1 MNTNNKN
8 KNASHLT
15 HEMKNKHGDLA
26 EASKRA
32 NEQPILE
39 IIREEIKA
47 VIHAKDKI
55 NNAKDKRI
63 HAQKTIIKARDEEI
77 QAMEEEK
84 QAREEEI
91 QAIERLRELE
101 HRLENMRQLPND
113 NDTIDIEP
121 EDEKDWAINS
131 SAILSRY

>member
-1 MNTNNKN
+1 MNTKGKN

-55 NNAKDKRI
+55 NNAKDKGI

-121 EDEKDWAINS
+121 EDEKD
-131 SAILSRY
+131 

>member
-1 MNTNNKN
+1 MNTKGKN

-15 HEMKNKHGDLA
+15 HEMKKEYGDLA
-26 EASKRA
+26 KASKRA

-47 VIHAKDKI
+47 VIHAKDK
-55 NNAKDKRI
+55 RI
-63 HAQKTIIKARDEEI
+63 DAQKTIIKARD
-77 QAMEEEK
+77 
-84 QAREEEI
+84 EEI

-121 EDEKDWAINS
+121 EDEKD
-131 SAILSRY
+131 

>member
-1 MNTNNKN
+1 MNTNGKN

-26 EASKRA
+26 KASKRA

-39 IIREEIKA
+39 IIREEIKS

-63 HAQKTIIKARDEEI
+63 DAQKTIIKAR
-77 QAMEEEK
+77 
-84 QAREEEI
+84 EEEI
-91 QAIERLRELE
+91 QAVERLRELE

-121 EDEKDWAINS
+121 EDEKD
-131 SAILSRY
+131 

>member
-55 NNAKDKRI
+55 DNAKDKRI
-63 HAQKTIIKARDEEI
+63 HAQKTIIKTRDKEI

-84 QAREEEI
+84 QAREEEK

-121 EDEKDWAINS
+121 EDEKD
-131 SAILSRY
+131 

>member
-1 MNTNNKN
+1 MDNNKNNN

-15 HEMKNKHGDLA
+15 HKMKNKHRDLA

-121 EDEKDWAINS
+121 EDEKD
-131 SAILSRY
+131 

>member
-1 MNTNNKN
+1 MNTNGKN

-55 NNAKDKRI
+55 SNAKDKRI
-63 HAQKTIIKARDEEI
+63 HGQKTIIKARDKEI
-77 QAMEEEK
+77 QAM
-84 QAREEEI
+84 
-91 QAIERLRELE
+91 ERLRELE

-121 EDEKDWAINS
+121 EDEKD
-131 SAILSRY
+131 

>member
-26 EASKRA
+26 KASKRA

-39 IIREEIKA
+39 IIREEIKS

-55 NNAKDKRI
+55 NNAKDKRV
-63 HAQKTIIKARDEEI
+63 HAQKTIIRARDEEI

-113 NDTIDIEP
+113 DDTINIEP
-121 EDEKDWAINS
+121 EDEKD
-131 SAILSRY
+131 

>member
-47 VIHAKDKI
+47 VIHAKDKRS
-55 NNAKDKRI
+55 NAKDKRI
-63 HAQKTIIKARDEEI
+63 HAQKTIIKARDKEI

-121 EDEKDWAINS
+121 EDEKD
-131 SAILSRY
+131 

>member
-1 MNTNNKN
+1 MNTNGKN
-8 KNASHLT
+8 KNASHLI

-91 QAIERLRELE
+91 QAMERLRKLE

-113 NDTIDIEP
+113 DDTIDIEP
-121 EDEKDWAINS
+121 EDEKD
-131 SAILSRY
+131 

>member
-1 MNTNNKN
+1 MNTNGKN

-15 HEMKNKHGDLA
+15 HEMKKEHGGLA
-26 EASKRA
+26 KASKRA

-39 IIREEIKA
+39 IIIREIGA
-47 VIHAKDKI
+47 VIHAKDKRI
-55 NNAKDKRI
+55 HAKDKGI
-63 HAQKTIIKARDEEI
+63 HALKTIIKARDKEI

-84 QAREEEI
+84 QAREEEK

-121 EDEKDWAINS
+121 KDEKD
-131 SAILSRY
+131 

>member
-1 MNTNNKN
+1 MNTNGKN

-15 HEMKNKHGDLA
+15 HEMKKEHGDLA
-26 EASKRA
+26 KASKRA

-55 NNAKDKRI
+55 DNAKDKRI
-63 HAQKTIIKARDEEI
+63 DAQKTIIKTRDKEI

-84 QAREEEI
+84 QAREEEK

-121 EDEKDWAINS
+121 EDEKD
-131 SAILSRY
+131 

>member
-39 IIREEIKA
+39 IIREEIKV
-47 VIHAKDKI
+47 VIHAKDKINNAKDKI

-113 NDTIDIEP
+113 DGTIDIEP
-121 EDEKDWAINS
+121 EDEKD
-131 SAILSRY
+131 

>member
-91 QAIERLRELE
+91 QAIERLKELE

-113 NDTIDIEP
+113 DDTIDIEP
-121 EDEKDWAINS
+121 EDEKD
-131 SAILSRY
+131 

>member
-15 HEMKNKHGDLA
+15 HEIKNKHGGLA
-26 EASKRA
+26 KASEKA

-55 NNAKDKRI
+55 SNAKDKRI
-63 HAQKTIIKARDEEI
+63 HAQKTIIKARDKEI

-121 EDEKDWAINS
+121 EDEKD
-131 SAILSRY
+131 

>member
-1 MNTNNKN
+1 MNTNGKN

-47 VIHAKDKI
+47 VIHAKDKRI
-55 NNAKDKRI
+55 HAKDKGI
-63 HAQKTIIKARDEEI
+63 HALKTIIKARDEEV

-121 EDEKDWAINS
+121 EDEKD
-131 SAILSRY
+131 

>member
-47 VIHAKDKI
+47 VIHAKDK
-55 NNAKDKRI
+55 RI
-63 HAQKTIIKARDEEI
+63 DAQKTIIKARD
-77 QAMEEEK
+77 
-84 QAREEEI
+84 EEI

-121 EDEKDWAINS
+121 EDEKD
-131 SAILSRY
+131 

>member
-1 MNTNNKN
+1 
-8 KNASHLT
+8 
-15 HEMKNKHGDLA
+15 MKKEHGGLL

-63 HAQKTIIKARDEEI
+63 HAQKTIIEAREEEI
-77 QAMEEEK
+77 QAI
-84 QAREEEI
+84 EEEI

-121 EDEKDWAINS
+121 ED
-131 SAILSRY
+131 

>member
-26 EASKRA
+26 KASKRA

-77 QAMEEEK
+77 QA
-84 QAREEEI
+84 
-91 QAIERLRELE
+91 IERLRELE

-121 EDEKDWAINS
+121 EDEKD
-131 SAILSRY
+131 

>member
-1 MNTNNKN
+1 MNTNKN

-15 HEMKNKHGDLA
+15 HEMKNEHGGLA
-26 EASKRA
+26 EASKKA

-39 IIREEIKA
+39 ATIKEVVA
-47 VIHAKDKI
+47 LCQAKDKIIHAKDKI
-55 NNAKDKRI
+55 I
-63 HAQKTIIKARDEEI
+63 YAQKTIIKAREEEI

-84 QAREEEI
+84 KAVEEEK
-91 QAIERLRELE
+91 QSIERLRELK

-121 EDEKDWAINS
+121 EDEKD
-131 SAILSRY
+131 

>member
-1 MNTNNKN
+1 M
-8 KNASHLT
+8 
-15 HEMKNKHGDLA
+15 
-26 EASKRA
+26 
-32 NEQPILE
+32 
-39 IIREEIKA
+39 
-47 VIHAKDKI
+47 IHAKDKI

-121 EDEKDWAINS
+121 EDEKD
-131 SAILSRY
+131 

>member
-1 MNTNNKN
+1 MNTNGKN

-26 EASKRA
+26 KASKRA

-55 NNAKDKRI
+55 NNAKDKGI

-121 EDEKDWAINS
+121 EDEKD
-131 SAILSRY
+131 